1 MTTQKWTEER
11 TTQLETIVAGLEEVS
26 QDLLKTAAVE
36 LDVSARSIGA
46 KLRKMGFAVEL
57 ASSAAR
63 SKWADSEEANLRQLL
78 SEQEGKLTFAELA
91 AALEGGKYTAKAVQ
105 GKILSMEMTGFVKP
119 TPKVEVQRT
128 YTDAEEATFISMT
141 NEKASIEAIAEAL
154 GKTINSIRGKAL
166 SLSRQVEGFVMP
178 VQAESHAKVKV
189 DVIEALGASITTMTV
204 AEIATAVSRTERGI
218 KTILTRRKLT
228 CADYDGAKKA
238 AKKAAK
244 AD

>member
-228 CADYDGAKKA
+228 CTDYDGAKKA